1 MEKKPKL
8 YVRIAE
14 QFVRPTVFYSLID
27 DRYIHIIHEKDEN
40 LVGLR
45 YFQFLL
51 PDINQSLRNYNVL
64 QISDRVLSQKKIITL
79 QRNGKDNTKK
89 VHHRVL
95 GQGSLGCSKRIV
107 NEG

>member
-51 PDINQSLRNYNVL
+51 PDINQSLRNT
-64 QISDRVLSQKKIITL
+64 ISLYLRDNPY
-79 QRNGKDNTKK
+79 QRTICLL
-89 VHHRVL
+89 R
-95 GQGSLGCSKRIV
+95 
-107 NEG
+107 

>member
-8 YVRIAE
+8 NGRIAE
-14 QFVRPTVFYSLID
+14 QFVRPTVFYSFID

-51 PDINQSLRNYNVL
+51 PDINQSLRNTISLYLRDNPYRRTICL
-64 QISDRVLSQKKIITL
+64 FKIIQISLLRMFFNIFVPSIT
-79 QRNGKDNTKK
+79 KFI
-89 VHHRVL
+89 
-95 GQGSLGCSKRIV
+95 S
-107 NEG
+107 